1 MLIELVK
8 KNRSYRRFFEN
19 ELISRE
25 TLLRL
30 IELARLSPS
39 GANRQPLK
47 YYVSCEK
54 EQNEKIFPSLAWAGY
69 LKDWQGP
76 EEGERPTGYI
86 VIVQEE
92 NYKMTN
98 AADTGIAAQT
108 ILLGAVEAGLGGCMI
123 ASIQKATLRAAL
135 NIPETQDILLVLA
148 LGKPKETVV
157 IDTMTP
163 DGDVKYWRDENQ
175 VHHVPK
181 RNLSEIILN

>member
-1 MLIELVK
+1 MLIDLVK
-8 KNRSYRRFFEN
+8 KNRSYRRFFED
-19 ELISRE
+19 EQISRE
-25 TLLRL
+25 TLVNL

-47 YYVSCEK
+47 YYLSYEK
-54 EQNEKIFPSLAWAGY
+54 EQNQKIFPALAWAGY

-76 EEGERPTGYI
+76 EDGERPTAYI
-86 VIVQEE
+86 VLVQEE

-123 ASIQKATLRAAL
+123 ASIQKAILRSAL

-148 LGKPKETVV
+148 LGKPNETVV

-181 RNLSEIILN
+181 RSLAEMILN